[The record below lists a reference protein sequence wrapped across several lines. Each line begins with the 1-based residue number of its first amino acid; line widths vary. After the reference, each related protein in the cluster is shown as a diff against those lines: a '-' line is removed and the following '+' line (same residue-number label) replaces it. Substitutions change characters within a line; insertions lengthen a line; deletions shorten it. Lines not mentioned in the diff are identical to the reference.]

1 MRDHHAPSESKKRL
15 ELKSFGRDANIA
27 IIGATGGIG
36 ASVAN
41 ELERSGSVSKVLRF
55 SRSERSSEGQNSIS
69 LYLDLEDENSI
80 AEAAIK
86 AKALAGEL
94 SVVFVATGVLHDGKH
109 LQPEK
114 TWKTLSPNAMEIAF
128 RLNVTG
134 PALVAKHF
142 LPLLAKGRKAAF
154 AALSAR
160 VGSIEDNHLGGWYAY
175 RASKAALNMV
185 IKTLSIELSR
195 QNPNAICVGLHPGT
209 VDTKLSKP
217 FQRSVREDKLFT
229 PTQSA
234 HHLLAVLDN
243 LSSADSGGQYA
254 WDGSKVPY

>member
-1 MRDHHAPSESKKRL
+1 MPDDLDSFSSIMKL
-15 ELKSFGRDANIA
+15 ELGSFGHKLNVAV
-27 IIGATGGIG
+27 IGASGGIG

-41 ELERSGSVSKVLRF
+41 ELEEIGSVSKVLRF
-55 SRSERSSEGQNSIS
+55 SRSDQLGESRKSAC
-69 LYLDLEDENSI
+69 LHLDLEDEVSI
-80 AEAAIK
+80 AEAANR

-94 SVVFVATGVLHDGKH
+94 AIVFVATGALYDGKH

-114 TWKTLSPNAMEIAF
+114 TWRTLSPNAMEIAF
-128 RLNVTG
+128 RLNATG
-134 PALVAKHF
+134 PALVAKYF

-160 VGSIEDNHLGGWYAY
+160 VGSIADNHLGGWYAY

-209 VDTKLSKP
+209 VDTNLSKP
-217 FQRSVREDKLFT
+217 FQKGVRENKLFT

-234 HHLLAVLDN
+234 RHLLSVLDN
-243 LSSADSGGQYA
+243 LSPVDSGGLYA
-254 WDGSKVPY
+254 WDGSQIPF